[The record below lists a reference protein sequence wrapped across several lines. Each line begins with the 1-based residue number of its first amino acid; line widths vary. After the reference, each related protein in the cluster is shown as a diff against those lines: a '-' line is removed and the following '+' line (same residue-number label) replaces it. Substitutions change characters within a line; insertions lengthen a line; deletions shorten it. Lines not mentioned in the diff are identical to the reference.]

1 MENYVA
7 LLSETVAQGQAHHL
21 FLEFLLIIWV
31 LWLISKKNKK
41 DGLNLTESE
50 KDALIR
56 DFEPEPLV
64 TEVSST
70 HYALKPRIVRGKV
83 GKHVNVDGVDCL
95 NYATHNYLGFIGDP
109 KIEEKAVKSI
119 EKYGVGSCGPRGFYG
134 TSEVHLEL
142 EQRLAQFMDMEDA
155 VVYSYAF
162 STIASAIP
170 AYAKRGDIVFVDEK
184 VNFAIQKGLDASRSI
199 IKYFKHNDMDDLNR
213 LLEETRQ
220 ADLKNTKKASRS
232 RRFLVVEGIYAN
244 TGEICPLPE
253 LIELR
258 KKYKLRIFIDESISF
273 GVLGKTGRGVTEHYG
288 IDKGEVDLVMASLEH
303 SLASI
308 GGFCVGSTFIVDHQ
322 RLSGLGY
329 CFSASLP
336 PLLVMAAIE
345 ALKCIDDHPELL
357 DKLKQLCQV
366 MHNRLNASA
375 VIAEHFTV
383 SGDPDSPI
391 HLLAL
396 KPHHTNKQSLI
407 NDVVESCLQE
417 RKAVSRVAYLE
428 PGDISRPTAS
438 LRITTSVFLSEE
450 SIGDLVDTLESVCRT
465 RLSVIS

>member
-1 MENYVA
+1 MRRGMAFPQEVTHQLHDDFDGMTFATTRVMAPRVNIGAQHESLRFIQEINFDSIFVA
-7 LLSETVAQGQAHHL
+7 LALYVLAEDQSSTPQYHL
-21 FLEFLLIIWV
+21 F
-31 LWLISKKNKK
+31 
-41 DGLNLTESE
+41 
-50 KDALIR
+50 
-56 DFEPEPLV
+56 
-64 TEVSST
+64 
-70 HYALKPRIVRGKV
+70 
-83 GKHVNVDGVDCL
+83 VDCQFTPSR
-95 NYATHNYLGFIGDP
+95 AT
-109 KIEEKAVKSI
+109 
-119 EKYGVGSCGPRGFYG
+119 
-134 TSEVHLEL
+134 
-142 EQRLAQFMDMEDA
+142 AQLTLRQYESNCCMPSSPGAPHSHDEHA
-155 VVYSYAF
+155 RH
-162 STIASAIP
+162 P
-170 AYAKRGDIVFVDEK
+170 QDEK

-407 NDVVESCLQE
+407 NDVVESYQVKQHRAWLLLGWVTTE
-417 RKAVSRVAYLE
+417 RSCPCKQSACPAIGGTEVTFKPLN
-428 PGDISRPTAS
+428 DRPNF
-438 LRITTSVFLSEE
+438 TS
-450 SIGDLVDTLESVCRT
+450 
-465 RLSVIS
+465 